1 MRSLSLLMIA
11 MLSVAC
17 SEAEQTTYAGIDL
30 ALKINALKVAIK
42 SNLEGSIVTTQKV
55 VAYTGHI

>member
-17 SEAEQTTYAGIDL
+17 SEAEQTTYASIDL